1 MMKKHTGI
9 IYGLLLIAVCLAGS
23 MVHTT
28 RAMAE
33 ETGVTYTYENGTLTF
48 QGSGAIEKQVNGEE
62 NSWRSYKD
70 TATKL
75 VVEVGITEIGDSAF
89 SGFTKLQEISLPKGL
104 KLLGDNCFEK
114 CSSLTSVSIPRRV
127 TTWRDY
133 CFKDCTSLTSVSIGR
148 ALQDDTVEVGEN
160 PFLGDK
166 ALENITVEE
175 GHPYLS
181 VQDHALIY
189 RSKYGWNTLVAYPE
203 GLTDTVY
210 CIPEGVDTVGDK
222 AFAGNQSIQKLTMK
236 SSVTRVEGKAFW
248 DMASLKEIR
257 FSDKIT
263 SIDWNEYTSDGFVG
277 ALYGC
282 ENVEQIVLPRH
293 LRSLGSVAF
302 GTCGKLKELVLP
314 ASLKEFNTGAVDGC
328 NNLEKITALNKDME
342 ITGEDSD
349 ISIRTKFC
357 GYAGSAFAQFAD
369 QYDYD
374 LEEITM
380 HSVLVDSYVLDRAD
394 VLVDGSMV
402 Q

>member
-148 ALQDDTVEVGEN
+148 ALQEDTVKVGEN

-166 ALENITVEE
+166 VLENVTVEE
-175 GHPYLS
+175 GHPYLY

-189 RSKYGWNTLVAYPE
+189 QSKYGWNTLVAYPE
-203 GLTDTVY
+203 GLTDTAY

-222 AFAGNQSIQKLTMK
+222 AFAGNQSIQKLSMK
-236 SSVTRVEGKAFW
+236 YLKIPTIYGLDNNHGSTYILGGTLYPQPINLGASFNTELARQMAVTTAYESRAADCPWFSLWLVSVGSDSVGSDFVDSGSEDSVPAGSSSCRVVEEAGCSSRLEA
-248 DMASLKEIR
+248 
-257 FSDKIT
+257 
-263 SIDWNEYTSDGFVG
+263 GFVG
-277 ALYGC
+277 L
-282 ENVEQIVLPRH
+282 EH
-293 LRSLGSVAF
+293 
-302 GTCGKLKELVLP
+302 P
-314 ASLKEFNTGAVDGC
+314 ASSSGSCSARSNAQTIATPCFLWRC
-328 NNLEKITALNKDME
+328 NGFRLSCICFAPFTCAEP
-342 ITGEDSD
+342 
-349 ISIRTKFC
+349 ISSI
-357 GYAGSAFAQFAD
+357 
-369 QYDYD
+369 
-374 LEEITM
+374 L
-380 HSVLVDSYVLDRAD
+380 
-394 VLVDGSMV
+394 
-402 Q
+402 